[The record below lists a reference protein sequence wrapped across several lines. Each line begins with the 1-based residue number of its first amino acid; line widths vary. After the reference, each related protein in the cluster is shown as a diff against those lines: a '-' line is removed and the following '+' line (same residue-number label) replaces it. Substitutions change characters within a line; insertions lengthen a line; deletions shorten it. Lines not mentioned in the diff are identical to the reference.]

1 LTRSDGSADVAEGN
15 VLPQRSGREHTFI
28 GEDGR
33 WAAMAADRRLVG
45 IALLSVVLA
54 SLMSVR
60 AVAGWEIPGRSVA
73 APLPLAPQ
81 SGTCLAP
88 AGIAQLVQP
97 VESVALGTCSG
108 PHSAEIFFWAR

>member
-1 LTRSDGSADVAEGN
+1 MLFRNG
-15 VLPQRSGREHTFI
+15 PGREHTLT
-28 GEDGR
+28 GEHGR
-33 WAAMAADRRLVG
+33 WAAMATDRRLVG
-45 IALLSVVLA
+45 IALMSVVLA
-54 SLMSVR
+54 TLFSVR

-73 APLPLAPQ
+73 APLPPAPQ

-88 AGIAQLVQP
+88 AGISQLVKP